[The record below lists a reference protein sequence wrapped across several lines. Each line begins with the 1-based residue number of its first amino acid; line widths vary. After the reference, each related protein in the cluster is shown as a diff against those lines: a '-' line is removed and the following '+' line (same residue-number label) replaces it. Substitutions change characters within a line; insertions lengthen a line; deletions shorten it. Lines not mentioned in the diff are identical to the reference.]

1 MDQRTVWKTRAVG
14 LALLAVV
21 GGAARAQGPNADP
34 RAAADPGAYRKLDGV
49 WQCHFLKAI
58 SEIEKK
64 YYSVWTFEAAKRW
77 VHIFWSPVHKGLV
90 NGYYW
95 DGKQLVLG
103 DPSNPLLQTIS
114 THKAQMQDGGTLVI
128 EDPRFRW
135 KGWRCYRQ
143 SAERWPEEG
152 LQFLDY
158 ARYPWLSGLVE
169 DGREIEK
176 YRNAKR

>member
-1 MDQRTVWKTRAVG
+1 MKKRTVWYRRIRG
-14 LALLAVV
+14 LVLLAAV
-21 GGAARAQGPNADP
+21 GGAATVQGANAD
-34 RAAADPGAYRKLDGV
+34 RRDAADPDVSRRLEGI
-49 WQCHFLKAI
+49 WNCHFLKAN

-64 YYSVWTFEAAKRW
+64 YYSVWTFEAAKKW
-77 VHIFWSPVHKGLV
+77 VHIFWSPVHKGFV

-95 DGKQLVLG
+95 DENQLVLG
-103 DPSNPLLQTIS
+103 DPSNPLQQTIS
-114 THKAQMQDGGTLVI
+114 THKTQMQDGGTLVI

-135 KGWRCYRQ
+135 KGWRCHRQ
-143 SAERWPEEG
+143 PEERWPEDG

-176 YRNAKR
+176 YRKAKP